1 MRPEDGDAALELIPR
16 PRRTIAPGVVHVPGW
31 LNLPAQRMLVAAA
44 RDWARQGPGA
54 RRATLPGG
62 ARMSVETV
70 CLGWH
75 WIPYRY
81 SRTRDD
87 QDGSPVQPFPDW
99 LAAIGADA
107 VADAYDDPAAG
118 AAYHPDVA
126 LVNSYRG
133 DARLGMHQDREEL
146 APDPVVSL
154 SLGTAC
160 VFRIGSPQHRR
171 GPWHDVEL
179 CSGDLLVFGG
189 EHRLAYHG
197 VPKLLP
203 GRDVPPIGTES
214 GERLNLTLRV
224 SGLHDGGP
232 R

>member
-1 MRPEDGDAALELIPR
+1 MFELIPR
-16 PRRTIAPGVVHVPGW
+16 PRWTMAPGVVHVPDW
-31 LNLPAQRMLVAAA
+31 LDVDAQRRLVSAAQEWS
-44 RDWARQGPGA
+44 RDGPGA
-54 RRATLPGG
+54 RHATLPGG
-62 ARMSVETV
+62 ARMSVSSV

-87 QDGSPVQPFPDW
+87 QDGSPVQPFPSW
-99 LAAIGADA
+99 LADLGARA
-107 VADAYDDPAAG
+107 VADAYDSEID
-118 AAYHPDVA
+118 YRPDVA

-133 DARLGMHQDREEL
+133 DARLGMHQDREER

-154 SLGTAC
+154 SLGAAC
-160 VFRIGSPQHRR
+160 VFRIGSPHHRR

-179 CSGDLLVFGG
+179 CSGDLIVFGG

-203 GRDVPPIGTES
+203 DRDVPDIGVAP
-214 GERLNLTLRV
+214 GERINLTLRV
-224 SGLHDGGP
+224 SGLG
-232 R
+232 

>member
-1 MRPEDGDAALELIPR
+1 MLELIPR
-16 PRRTIAPGVVHVPGW
+16 ERRTLAPGVVHVPDW
-31 LNLPAQRMLVAAA
+31 LDVPAQRRLVEAAQA
-44 RDWARQGPGA
+44 WAREGPGA
-54 RRATLPGG
+54 RHATLPGG

-87 QDGSPVQPFPDW
+87 QDGSPVQPLPAW
-99 LAAIGADA
+99 LADLGARA
-107 VADAYDDPAAG
+107 VADAYDAPDAV
-118 AAYHPDVA
+118 YRPDVA
-126 LVNSYRG
+126 LINSYRG
-133 DARLGMHQDREEL
+133 DARLGVHQDREER

-154 SLGTAC
+154 SLGAAC
-160 VFRIGSPQHRR
+160 VFRIGSPHHRR

-179 CSGDLLVFGG
+179 LSGDLIVFGG

-203 GRDVPPIGTES
+203 GHDVPHVGTAP
-214 GERLNLTLRV
+214 GERINITLRV
-224 SGLHDGGP
+224 SGLA
-232 R
+232 

>member
-1 MRPEDGDAALELIPR
+1 MFELIPR
-16 PRRTIAPGVVHVPGW
+16 ERRTIAPGVVHVPDW
-31 LNLPAQRMLVAAA
+31 LDVEAQRRLVAAA
-44 RDWARQGPGA
+44 QEWAAEGPGA
-54 RRATLPGG
+54 RHAVLPGG
-62 ARMSVETV
+62 ARMSVSSV

-87 QDGSPVQPFPDW
+87 QDGSPVQPFPSW
-99 LAAIGADA
+99 LAELGARA
-107 VADAYDDPAAG
+107 VADAYDAEVD
-118 AAYHPDVA
+118 YRPDVA

-133 DARLGMHQDREEL
+133 DARLGMHQDREER

-160 VFRIGSPQHRR
+160 VFRIGSPHHRR

-179 CSGDLLVFGG
+179 CSGDLIVFGG
-189 EHRLAYHG
+189 DHRLAFHG

-203 GRDVPPIGTES
+203 DRDVPDIGVAP
-214 GERLNLTLRV
+214 GERINLTLRV
-224 SGLHDGGP
+224 SGLS
-232 R
+232 

>member
-1 MRPEDGDAALELIPR
+1 MLELIPR
-16 PRRTIAPGVVHVPGW
+16 ERRTLAPGVVHVPDW
-31 LNLPAQRMLVAAA
+31 LSLATQRRIVTAA
-44 RDWARQGPGA
+44 REWAREGPGA
-54 RRATLPGG
+54 RHATLPNG

-87 QDGSPVQPFPDW
+87 QDGSPVQPFPAW
-99 LAAIGADA
+99 LATLGRAA
-107 VADAYDDPAAG
+107 VADAYDDPDAVYA
-118 AAYHPDVA
+118 PDVA

-154 SLGTAC
+154 SLGAAC
-160 VFRIGSPQHRR
+160 VFRIGGPHDRR
-171 GPWHDVEL
+171 GPWQDVEL
-179 CSGDLLVFGG
+179 HSGDLIVFGG

-203 GRDVPPIGTES
+203 DRDVPPVGTAP
-214 GERLNLTLRV
+214 GERLNITLRV
-224 SGLHDGGP
+224 SGL
-232 R
+232 